1 MKRLAVLGCTGSI
14 GESVLS
20 LVDLYPDRFQ
30 VATLAA
36 GSNWSKL
43 ATQVQRYSPRA
54 VALHSRTAA
63 RQLSLQFPNLR
74 VLSGDEGV
82 IDTAVDSR
90 VDVVVAG
97 ITGAAGLRSTYQAL
111 VEGKQVA
118 LANKEALVM
127 AGRLMTATAAG
138 GPGLLPIDSEHSAIH
153 QCLRGV
159 ELEGVQRLLLTASGG
174 PFLHFSAEQLRTVS
188 VGQAL
193 NHPTWDM
200 GSKISIDSATLM
212 NKGLEVIEAHY
223 LFGVSAEAIQ
233 VVVHPQSI
241 VHSMVEFVDGNVL
254 AQLGITDMRSAIL
267 YALCFPDRCPSDLPS
282 LDLFNLSPLEF
293 LPPDLDRFPC
303 LKLAYEALASGKSF
317 PTVLNAS
324 NEVAVKAFLQGRI
337 PFLAISRLV
346 EEALSDHQAVEVSE
360 LDQILAVDRRVRR
373 QTEQRIQ

>member
-1 MKRLAVLGCTGSI
+1 MKRLAVLGSTGSI

-43 ATQVQRYSPRA
+43 ATQIQRYRPRA
-54 VALHSRTAA
+54 VALHNRTAA
-63 RQLSLQFPNLR
+63 RKLSREFPKLR
-74 VLSGDEGV
+74 VFSGDEGV
-82 IDTAVDSR
+82 VEMAVDSR
-90 VDVVVAG
+90 VEVVVAA

-127 AGRLMTATAAG
+127 AGPLMTATAAG

-153 QCLRGV
+153 QCLGGV
-159 ELEGVQRLLLTASGG
+159 GLDGVKRLLLTASGG
-174 PFLHFSAEQLRTVS
+174 PFLNFSAEQLREVS
-188 VGQAL
+188 VEQAL
-193 NHPTWDM
+193 NHPTWEM

-223 LFGVSAEAIQ
+223 LFGMSAEAIE

-241 VHSMVEFVDGNVL
+241 VHSLVEFVDGNML

-267 YALCFPDRCPSDLPS
+267 YALCFPDRCSSDLPA
-282 LDLFNLSPLEF
+282 LDLFHLSPLEF

-303 LKLAYEALASGKSF
+303 LKLAYEALAAGKSF

-324 NEVAVKAFLQGRI
+324 NEVAVKAFLQRRI
-337 PFLAISRLV
+337 PFLAIPQLV
-346 EEALSDHQAVEVSE
+346 EEALRKHQAVEVSD
-360 LDQILAVDRRVRR
+360 LDQILEVDRLTRL